1 MQLKLGDRLTDA
13 SGEYEIIGRLYTT
26 TAGKDVH
33 VRVQRVDNPDVT
45 MIRSWGAHERVS
57 PVLRNRRCPSAVQRP
72 STTGD
77 VSPHRFAQGI
87 DRNFSLTHQH
97 VGEGARLRT
106 LLDEPT
112 RSVAS
117 LPRPATHLLG

>member
-45 MIRSWGAHERVS
+45 MIRSLGAHERVS
-57 PVLRNRRCPSAVQRP
+57 PV
-72 STTGD
+72 
-77 VSPHRFAQGI
+77 
-87 DRNFSLTHQH
+87 
-97 VGEGARLRT
+97 
-106 LLDEPT
+106 
-112 RSVAS
+112 
-117 LPRPATHLLG
+117 